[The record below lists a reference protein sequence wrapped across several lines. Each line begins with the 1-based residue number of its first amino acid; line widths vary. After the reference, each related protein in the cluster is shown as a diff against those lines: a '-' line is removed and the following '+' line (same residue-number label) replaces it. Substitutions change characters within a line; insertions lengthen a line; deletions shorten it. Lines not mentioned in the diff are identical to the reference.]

1 MNRLM
6 SIQQPQYFD
15 RELSWLS
22 FNQRVLQEAQDK
34 QVPLLERLRFLG
46 IYSSNIDEFYRVRV
60 ASVRRVAFLSQLKQK
75 DKAKQLFIDIQD
87 KVQQLQNEFDTTY
100 QALLIELSN
109 NNIHLINEKQLNDF
123 HQQWLTQYFQTHLSS
138 HIFPLI
144 ITDKRNLTEQIKNDC
159 TYLMVEM
166 RKADQES
173 HFALVEVPS
182 EVPRFIELPAPK
194 SLLQKNIIL
203 IDNIIRHCLP
213 QIFSVFYDFESI
225 RAYSIKLT
233 RDAEFEVHGEVNQSL
248 LENMSSGLKERL
260 SAEPVRLVYDR
271 KMPDSMLDVLKK
283 GLKIKSNKR
292 LNEGGRYLS
301 FKDFLQF
308 PSIGTDNLEYEKKP
322 ALDHAAFS
330 LHNNLCSA
338 MKAQDILLY
347 YPYHKFSY
355 FTEWLRQSAFDPEV
369 VSIEI
374 CLYRVAK
381 RSAVVEA
388 LIEAVK
394 NGKKVHVN
402 IELQARFDEQANI
415 SWAEQLSE
423 AGVDVTY
430 GVSNLKVH
438 AKLCVV
444 TREEEGKRIRYA
456 HIGSGNFNESNATIY
471 TDFSLF
477 TCTPEITQEAAQ
489 VFEFIKS
496 PYLQFEYKH
505 LIVSPCNS
513 RDKLVELIDNE
524 INFAKQGIASEIT
537 LKLNNLVDD
546 TFIKK
551 LYQASNA
558 GVKVTLIIRGI
569 CALVTG
575 VVGQSENISAISIV
589 DRYLEHARVSIFSN
603 NGEQRVYISSA
614 DWMTR
619 NIERRIEVGC
629 PIYCPK
635 VQRTIIDIINI
646 QLADNCKARILDTDQ
661 ANGYLK
667 DKNDKP
673 FRSQMVIYDYLQNV
687 DPLHILNEERSS
699 QVDGDKE
706 ANIGLCITDKADQ
719 IHTKEHTNEKR
730 LKESL

>member
-1 MNRLM
+1 M
-6 SIQQPQYFD
+6 SIEQKHYFD

-34 QVPLLERLRFLG
+34 SVPLLERLRFLG

-60 ASVRRVAFLSQLKQK
+60 ASVRRVALLSQLKQK

-87 KVQQLQNEFDTTY
+87 KVEQLQTEFDKTY
-100 QALLIELSN
+100 QELLVELGDN
-109 NNIHLINEKQLNDF
+109 HINLINEKQLNDF
-123 HQQWLTQYFQTHLSS
+123 HQQWLTKYFQEQLSC

-144 ITDKRNLTEQIKNDC
+144 ITDKINLIEQIKNDC

-166 RKADQES
+166 RKADQQN
-173 HFALVEVPS
+173 HYALVEVPS

-194 SLLQKNIIL
+194 SVLQKDIIL

-213 QIFSVFYDFESI
+213 QIFNVFYDFESI

-233 RDAEFEVHGEVNQSL
+233 RDAEFEVHGEINQSL
-248 LENMSSGLKERL
+248 FESMSSGLRTRL
-260 SAEPVRLVYDR
+260 NAEPVRLVYDR
-271 KMPDSMLDVLKK
+271 KMPESMLEVLKK

-301 FKDFLQF
+301 FKDFIQF
-308 PSIGTDNLEYEKKP
+308 PSIGADNLQYKKLP
-322 ALDHAAFS
+322 ALEHAAFAIHS
-330 LHNNLCSA
+330 NLSA
-338 MKAQDILLY
+338 AIKKQDILLY

-369 VSIEI
+369 TSIEI

-381 RSAVVEA
+381 RSAVIEA

-394 NGKKVHVN
+394 NGKSVHVN

-415 SWAEQLSE
+415 TWAEKLSK
-423 AGVDVTY
+423 AGVNVTY

-444 TREEEGKRIRYA
+444 TREEQGKLVRYA

-477 TCTPEITQEAAQ
+477 TCSPEITEEASQ
-489 VFEFIKS
+489 VFEFIKY

-505 LIVSPCNS
+505 LVVSPCNS
-513 RDKLVELIDNE
+513 RDKLVELMDNE

-537 LKLNNLVDD
+537 LKLNNLVDNI
-546 TFIKK
+546 FIKK

-575 VVGQSENISAISIV
+575 VIGQSENITAISIV

-603 NGEQRVYISSA
+603 AGKQRIYISSA

-635 VQRTIIDIINI
+635 VQKSIVDIINI
-646 QLADNCKARILDTDQ
+646 QLADNCKARVLDTDQ
-661 ANGYLK
+661 ANKYLNTG
-667 DKNDKP
+667 DQSSL
-673 FRSQMVIYDYLQNV
+673 RSQMVIYDYLKSDEQQT
-687 DPLHILNEERSS
+687 LTTEY
-699 QVDGDKE
+699 
-706 ANIGLCITDKADQ
+706 
-719 IHTKEHTNEKR
+719 
-730 LKESL
+730 LKEYV